1 MKEYLGVINEPQIRY
16 QPCEILKKDD
26 VHCSMFIELSM
37 SSFISQF
44 VDSIPKSAAGK
55 ILKKELREDFQKS
68 QVRAQAIV

>member
-1 MKEYLGVINEPQIRY
+1 MKEYLGVINEPKIRFS
-16 QPCEILKKDD
+16 EILKKDH
-26 VHCSMFIELSM
+26 VHYFIELSM

-55 ILKKELREDFQKS
+55 ILKKELREDFQRS

>member
-1 MKEYLGVINEPQIRY
+1 MKEYLGVINEPKIRFS
-16 QPCEILKKDD
+16 EILKKDD

-55 ILKKELREDFQKS
+55 ILKKELREDFQRS